1 MGRTRDAADAL
12 GFQVRRDIR
21 NRPLREVDRAGQ
33 RRMWGTTLVVLCVLG
48 VLLSITVLRNHLND
62 LGAQIERL
70 QAKRASLEA
79 ERRHLLAENESLRA
93 LTRIEHLATTQLK
106 LVAPKETDAFVIE
119 RVKTSPGPTNAVV
132 ARR

>member
-33 RRMWGTTLVVLCVLG
+33 RRMWSTTLVVLCVLG
-48 VLLSITVLRNHLND
+48 VLLSITVLRNHLNH

-79 ERRHLLAENESLRA
+79 ERRHLVAEHESLRA

-106 LVAPKETDAFVIE
+106 LVKPTDANAFVLE
-119 RVKTSPGPTNAVV
+119 RVKTSPGPTSAVV